1 MQKYGKL
8 EDDDTNT
15 VEEKNKYT
23 CQNQVLLEY
32 EDIMQEMAN
41 HIEQSKSKMGSRQD
55 EYRLYEERIRKLKEK
70 SKVQYERLAYLDQR
84 ISELNELGFTEAKY
98 NPLNYE
104 ERVLENQV

>member
-41 HIEQSKSKMGSRQD
+41 HIEQSR
-55 EYRLYEERIRKLKEK
+55 
-70 SKVQYERLAYLDQR
+70 
-84 ISELNELGFTEAKY
+84 F
-98 NPLNYE
+98 
-104 ERVLENQV
+104 